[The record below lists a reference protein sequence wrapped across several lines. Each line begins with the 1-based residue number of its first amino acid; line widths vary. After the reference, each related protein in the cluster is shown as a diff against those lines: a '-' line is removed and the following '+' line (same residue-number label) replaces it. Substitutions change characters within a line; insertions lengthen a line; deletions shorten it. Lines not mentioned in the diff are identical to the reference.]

1 MHATTEG
8 VFQRGPVRLRYPLL
22 TFPSYLYTPQ
32 TLEGRLKSSWRNC
45 SSNLDEQVQL
55 LQPLRSIA
63 VVSPGTSGQTTAGK
77 RVPMLGKWPFP
88 NKLSGKVAPAG
99 GLWIRRVLVRAQEG
113 QLKARWLLTS
123 QRAFSLWRLPILTYT
138 ASERLVKLK
147 LWILMAGM
155 AA

>member
-113 QLKARWLLTS
+113 QWLPR
-123 QRAFSLWRLPILTYT
+123 QREPFCLGLVLQRLRRFRIEP
-138 ASERLVKLK
+138 RR
-147 LWILMAGM
+147 GN
-155 AA
+155 